1 MLADRLD
8 IVERTSSPIAVA
20 ASLPD
25 LDRGPPAGARA
36 RADEL
41 IGNLSELGQRRG
53 LPRLVIVA
61 LIEQLR
67 IEVATPANQT
77 YVTTLERLRR
87 YRRESE
93 FVERYDL
100 TARLDLV
107 VAMADARVAFACATT
122 SRPQNRWPTCNASW
136 GPCGRHVTVWKCGG
150 DAGGIARRSLRRSAR
165 YAVQVLN

>member
-1 MLADRLD
+1 MRVL
-8 IVERTSSPIAVA
+8 
-20 ASLPD
+20 
-25 LDRGPPAGARA
+25 
-36 RADEL
+36 
-41 IGNLSELGQRRG
+41 QRRG

-107 VAMADARVAFACATT
+107 VAMADARVALCLRDDVAAAVLDFARSMNGTQVVVGASRRNRAWNDGSRARSGRRIFTATR
-122 SRPQNRWPTCNASW
+122 RPS
-136 GPCGRHVTVWKCGG
+136 
-150 DAGGIARRSLRRSAR
+150 RRSLRQRIWVGIGCWRTAALSR
-165 YAVQVLN
+165 LR